1 MKNVITLLWIIL
13 ILVLPLSGNELP
25 LSESVEIKTYNDQY
39 NQVFLL
45 PVLIKKGTTYE
56 IEDRM
61 VHLHIGPQK
70 FRAYQEKNRI
80 HEDKDYFLKV
90 FVSVVLTDA
99 EENVSEEFESY
110 LNFEYCEDSEGR
122 LFWDHAGE
130 ERADR
135 AGRTFDQDHP
145 LTVEDAYLEV
155 TVNVTGFAS
164 SLYSCIPGY
173 DLYCNSDSDCL
184 FYMDFLTLQIV
195 VDYASAQEEINSLF
209 EDASEHAGFAA
220 ALYERGEFEKAR
232 DEYQDAKA
240 IYDQLGDVERSDD
253 VQEQI
258 NTCISYIDGF
268 EYFSDGMRTFEKA
281 KGTGDYQ
288 EAMQEY
294 EEAQSYFETAQ
305 AEFDEADDTAQY
317 DECQLWIDRCT
328 DEIDNLKEVGTLR
341 TRLIIIIVVIAVL
354 VGGGLVIK
362 QIGKR
367 KAEGE
372 EGFPLQVQNAETG
385 EVATIRVSEFNKI
398 GKVRQLAGTKL
409 GIVPSE
415 MLFREKACPPDRTV
429 EECGLRE
436 GAVAVIVPL
445 GKKAKPRPEPEVK
458 PRPEVKPQEEP
469 ELRGVPEVPEIPEVA
484 PPAEVKPEKE
494 PRIILKDQVI
504 SIGKSP
510 MTIGRGKSADI
521 HIPDPERL
529 VSRIHAR
536 VYTDERGQYWIEDNN
551 SKNGT
556 FIYKDGEYKKIK
568 KWALHDGDT
577 IVLCYDLEGKREITL
592 TFQGR
597 GRPEREMDRK
607 TRIASAK
614 GKVKAELIIQG
625 EPHELI
631 KEMTTIGRGESAD
644 IHIPDPE
651 RLVSRIHAR
660 VYRDKEGQYWIEDNN
675 SKNGTFIYKDGE
687 YKKIKKWALYHGDTI
702 GLAYDPSTGP
712 QVTLQF
718 KKR

>member
-1 MKNVITLLWIIL
+1 MKNVITLLWITL

-39 NQVFLL
+39 SQVFLL
-45 PVLIKKGTTYE
+45 PVLVKKGTTYE

-70 FRAYQEKNRI
+70 FRAYQEKNKI
-80 HEDKDYFLKV
+80 YEDKDYFLKV
-90 FVSVVLTDA
+90 LVSVVLTDA

-135 AGRTFDQDHP
+135 AGQTFDQDHP
-145 LTVEDAYLEV
+145 LTVEDAYLKV

-173 DLYCNSDSDCL
+173 DLYCTSDSDCL

-220 ALYERGEFEKAR
+220 ALFERGEFEKAR
-232 DEYQDAKA
+232 DEYQDAKG

-258 NTCISYIDGF
+258 DTCTSYIDGY

-281 KGTGDYQ
+281 KGTGDYK
-288 EAMQEY
+288 EAIQKY
-294 EEAQSYFETAQ
+294 EEAQSHFETAQ
-305 AEFDEADDTAQY
+305 AEFDEVDDTAQY

-341 TRLIIIIVVIAVL
+341 TRLTIIIIAIAVL

-362 QIGKR
+362 QVGKR
-367 KAEGE
+367 KAEEAE
-372 EGFPLQVQNAETG
+372 EGFTLRVQNAETE
-385 EVATIRVSEFNKI
+385 EVATIRVNEFDKI

-409 GIVPSE
+409 GIMPSE
-415 MLFREKACPPDRTV
+415 MLFREKACLPDKTV

-445 GKKAKPRPEPEVK
+445 GKEVK
-458 PRPEVKPQEEP
+458 LKPKLEPKLEVPPQEKP
-469 ELRGVPEVPEIPEVA
+469 ELREALEVT
-484 PPAEVKPEKE
+484 PPSEAKPEKE

-504 SIGKSP
+504 SISKSL
-510 MTIGRGKSADI
+510 MTIGRGESADI

-536 VYTDERGQYWIEDNN
+536 VYRDERGQYWIEDNN

-577 IVLCYDLEGKREITL
+577 IVLCYDPEGEGEVTL

-607 TRIASAK
+607 TRIARAEMK
-614 GKVKAELIIQG
+614 FKAELIIQG
-625 EPHELI
+625 KPHQLI
-631 KEMTTIGRGESAD
+631 KEITTIGRGESAD

-660 VYRDKEGQYWIEDNN
+660 VYRDERGQYWIEDNN

-712 QVTLQF
+712 QITLQF
-718 KKR
+718 KKSRQ